1 MKKKERLWSKDE
13 WRILYYHLYKNNF
26 NKFDQSKILEVS
38 NIIKNYLE
46 VFSLDN
52 SNSNKERNITGITF
66 QSNNFLN
73 YYKIYD
79 EGKLSS
85 LAMNICERYR
95 NNFKEL
101 ENEVKKIEF
110 QINYSLWT
118 GLGTK
123 QFEILIV
130 PISRL
135 NLKRTLLSFLYK
147 NDIQYIF
154 ELLKIKNIDLYE
166 KAIINESLSIF
177 SDFLKV
183 GIDVYD
189 NSFVKNLNKIKK
201 IDNQKLSNAITPEQE
216 KFFSSRIS
224 EVDIDDNII
233 KVLTDFGY
241 DYIFEVA
248 TLVDTDLLGI
258 PRFGRKKL
266 SIFKKFL
273 DENRLGL
280 SNKDILRNI
289 SDHNINE
296 IRKKYDYKKP
306 RRVAIIQLDRPNISN
321 DLITDIDNKYKYIID
336 VWRKG
341 KRVETLK
348 SKDFLYIISDEIG
361 GGYSAK
367 YRNKFYKTKIL

>member
-1 MKKKERLWSKDE
+1 MKKKERPWSKDE

-52 SNSNKERNITGITF
+52 SKSNKERNITGITF

-118 GLGTK
+118 GLSTK
-123 QFEILIV
+123 QFEILII

-166 KAIINESLSIF
+166 KAIIDESLSIF
-177 SDFLKV
+177 SDFLKIGV
-183 GIDVYD
+183 DVYD
-189 NSFVKNLNKIKK
+189 NSFVKNLSKIIK

-216 KFFSSRIS
+216 KFFSSRIN

-233 KVLTDFGY
+233 KALTDFGY
-241 DYIFEVA
+241 DYIFEVT

-266 SIFKKFL
+266 SILKKFL
-273 DENRLGL
+273 DEHRLGL

-289 SDHNINE
+289 SDHNIEE

-321 DLITDIDNKYKYIID
+321 DLITDIDSKYKYIID
-336 VWRKG
+336 VWRNG

>member
-1 MKKKERLWSKDE
+1 MKKKERPWSKDE

-26 NKFDQSKILEVS
+26 KKFDQSKILEVS

-52 SNSNKERNITGITF
+52 SRSNKERNITGITF

-73 YYKIYD
+73 YYKIYE

-118 GLGTK
+118 GLDTK
-123 QFEILIV
+123 QFEILII

-154 ELLKIKNIDLYE
+154 ELLKIKNIDFYE
-166 KAIINESLSIF
+166 KAIIDESLSIF
-177 SDFLKV
+177 SDFLEV
-183 GIDVYD
+183 GVDIYD
-189 NSFVKNLNKIKK
+189 NSFVKNLNKITK
-201 IDNQKLSNAITPEQE
+201 IDNQKLSNTITLEQE
-216 KFFSSRIS
+216 KFFSSRIN

-233 KVLTDFGY
+233 KALTDFGY
-241 DYIFEVA
+241 VYIFEIA
-248 TLVDTDLLGI
+248 TLVDTDLLAI

-266 SIFKKFL
+266 SILNKFL

-280 SNKDILRNI
+280 SNKDILRKI

-296 IRKKYDYKKP
+296 IRKKHDYKKL
-306 RRVAIIQLDRPNISN
+306 RRIAIIHLDRPNIS
-321 DLITDIDNKYKYIID
+321 DGLIVDIDSKHKYIID
-336 VWRKG
+336 VWRNG

-348 SKDFLYIISDEIG
+348 SKDFLYIISKEIG
-361 GGYSAK
+361 GGFSAK
-367 YRNKFYKTKIL
+367 YKNKFYKTKIL